1 MKHPQKPIS
10 YPFLAKQSNGGSEG
24 IVVGGVGVGV
34 VFVGGL
40 VGNLVLVDC
49 FDTSLY
55 IAMVAMV
62 IFTFI
67 Y

>member
-34 VFVGGL
+34 VFVGG
-40 VGNLVLVDC
+40 VGGKLGSGGL
-49 FDTSLY
+49 F
-55 IAMVAMV
+55 
-62 IFTFI
+62 
-67 Y
+67 